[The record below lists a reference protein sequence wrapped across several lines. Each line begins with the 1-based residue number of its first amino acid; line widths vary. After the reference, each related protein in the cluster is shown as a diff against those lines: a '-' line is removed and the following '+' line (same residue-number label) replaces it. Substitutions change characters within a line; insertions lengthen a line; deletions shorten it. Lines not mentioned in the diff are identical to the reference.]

1 LLPSW
6 LQRSKVTWQTEVRAW
21 ALASAGVFCL
31 GAVGYRVYTLPK
43 LPDLSP
49 TLTKLNLEL
58 DEAHRLTLE
67 AGLTA
72 MEARKA
78 SAKESSYLDRWNSQL
93 SATMT
98 DAQGVMVQTSE
109 TLAAMQGTVTALQAP
124 ITQAT
129 ATLQAAQRSTEALQP
144 IMAHLD
150 TLVTN
155 PQIAD
160 TIAQTDTTMKHIDV
174 VTGDL
179 QFEADKLIHPPK
191 KKLGFWG
198 SIWAGVQVAH
208 KFEPPLF

>member
-1 LLPSW
+1 L
-6 LQRSKVTWQTEVRAW
+6 
-21 ALASAGVFCL
+21 SAI
-31 GAVGYRVYTLPK
+31 AYRVLTA
-43 LPDLSP
+43 DLSP
-49 TLTKLNLEL
+49 TVTKLNLEL

-78 SAKESSYLDRWNSQL
+78 SAKESAYLDQWNLQISE
-93 SATMT
+93 TMT
-98 DAQGVMVQTSE
+98 DAQGVMNQTSE
-109 TLAAMQGTVTALQAP
+109 ALAAIQQTTVALQAP

-144 IMAHLD
+144 VMAHLD
-150 TLVTN
+150 TLVTD
-155 PQIAD
+155 PAIAD
-160 TIAQTDTTMKHIDV
+160 AIAQTDATMKHIDV

-179 QFEADKLIHPPK
+179 QFEANKLIHPEK

-198 SIWAGVQVAH
+198 TIWAGVQVAH